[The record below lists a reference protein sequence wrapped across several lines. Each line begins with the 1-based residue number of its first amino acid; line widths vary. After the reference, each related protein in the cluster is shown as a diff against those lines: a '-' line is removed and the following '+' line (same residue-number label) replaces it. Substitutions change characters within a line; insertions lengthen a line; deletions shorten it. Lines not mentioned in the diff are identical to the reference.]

1 MRSPYSAFGLCCV
14 RALLNLDAG
23 LGKLVGSNFGLID
36 VYSKA
41 HLIPDSCP
49 MKKIS
54 TQLAF
59 GILGIA
65 GTLGIFSFQTAMAQN
80 SSRDAN
86 VYGNTQS
93 GDRPASGFG
102 SGSSDLGNMFDLF
115 HRAVLGTPR
124 NSSEFGQDQQNNIG
138 SEASDFRQRQQEL
151 LRQQQ
156 EPIAPQATPTPG
168 NTPLQGN

>member
-1 MRSPYSAFGLCCV
+1 
-14 RALLNLDAG
+14 
-23 LGKLVGSNFGLID
+23 
-36 VYSKA
+36 
-41 HLIPDSCP
+41 
-49 MKKIS
+49 MKKLF
-54 TQLAF
+54 THLAC

-65 GTLGIFSFQTAMAQN
+65 GTLGIFGFQTAMAQS

-93 GDRPASGFG
+93 GDRPSSGFG
-102 SGSSDLGNMFDLF
+102 SGSSDMGSMFDLF

-124 NSSEFGQDQQNNIG
+124 SSSEFGRDQQNTIG

-156 EPIAPQATPTPG
+156 GEPIAPQATPTPRD
-168 NTPLQGN
+168 TPLPGN